1 MAMSVHP
8 TLAPIF
14 DALRGERVLVRPHR
28 ETDAEEHFAAVEES
42 REYLLPWLPWAS
54 GYTSVDDSREFINR
68 CIARWY
74 QRADFIVGI
83 WDHRTGRFLGGS
95 GLDPQNRD
103 VPSYEIGYWL
113 RRSAEGHGYMTEAVK
128 LLADYAFDSLGA
140 QRVYIRCDARN
151 VRSAAIP
158 RRLGFPLE
166 GRLRGDGIATD
177 GSIRDT
183 LIFSRTPD
191 DPRWQA

>member
-1 MAMSVHP
+1 MTVSNHP

-14 DALRGERVLVRPHR
+14 DELRGERVLVRPHR
-28 ETDAEEHFAAVEES
+28 ETDAAEHFAAVEES
-42 REYLLPWLPWAS
+42 REYLLPWLPWVL

-74 QRADFIVGI
+74 QREDFIVGV
-83 WDHRTGRFLGGS
+83 WDVRTGRFLGGS
-95 GLDPQNRD
+95 GLHPHNRD

-113 RRSAEGHGYMTEAVK
+113 RRSAEGHGFMTETVK
-128 LLADYAFDSLGA
+128 LLTDYAFDSLGA
-140 QRVYIRCDARN
+140 QSVYIRCDMRN

-166 GRLRGDGIATD
+166 AHLRGDGIATD

-183 LIFSRTPD
+183 LIFNRTPD
-191 DPRWQA
+191 DPRWS